1 VSISLDDFGTGYSS
15 LSYMLTFPLDR
26 IKIDRSFTIGLG
38 VHERA
43 SILVESVARM
53 SKQLGM
59 SVLVEG
65 VETEAQ
71 MRFIEGLGT
80 ISEVQGFLFS
90 PAVPE
95 PEARKMLVG
104 KKRRQVVAA

>member
-1 VSISLDDFGTGYSS
+1 
-15 LSYMLTFPLDR
+15 
-26 IKIDRSFTIGLG
+26 
-38 VHERA
+38 
-43 SILVESVARM
+43 
-53 SKQLGM
+53 M

-71 MRFIEGLGT
+71 LRFIESLGT

-95 PEARKMLVG
+95 PEARKMVDGG
-104 KKRRQVVAA
+104 KQRRVAAA